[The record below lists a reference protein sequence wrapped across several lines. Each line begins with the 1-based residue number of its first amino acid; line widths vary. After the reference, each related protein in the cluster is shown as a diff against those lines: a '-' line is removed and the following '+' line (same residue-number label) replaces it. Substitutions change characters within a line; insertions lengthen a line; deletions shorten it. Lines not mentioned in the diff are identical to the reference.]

1 MPLLPHLIA
10 EKNVVKKSESSPTM
24 ESLGCG
30 LREHH
35 SRVFSDGP
43 ELELREDTAKSQ
55 DQQSQEEMLCQ
66 REDNLHLL
74 CHCYIS
80 GRHFRHGCDRWTSQ
94 HPGLEGCIPQ

>member
-1 MPLLPHLIA
+1 MPLPPHLIA
-10 EKNVVKKSESSPTM
+10 ENNVVKKSESSATM

-30 LREHH
+30 LRGHH
-35 SRVFSDGP
+35 SRVSSDGP
-43 ELELREDTAKSQ
+43 KLELREDTAKSQ
-55 DQQSQEEMLCQ
+55 DQQSQEEMLGQ

-80 GRHFRHGCDRWTSQ
+80 GRHFRHGCNRGTSQ